1 MRRGREKERGNR
13 DIYIY
18 IYYKIKMTLEAH
30 AFEILEK
37 AGIKKGRTILD
48 FGCGS
53 GTYTIPA
60 AKIAGEE
67 GKVYALDKDKKTLD
81 SLMQKAESA
90 GLRSIK
96 RIDASGEL
104 KIPLQDESVDIVLLY
119 DVFHSYYFSQVADR
133 KKLLEEVYR
142 VSKPDAFIS
151 VWPKHMESEAKE
163 EIESAN
169 FYLEREYSGMLIHDD
184 KDIEKGEV
192 LNFRKKV

>member
-1 MRRGREKERGNR
+1 
-13 DIYIY
+13 
-18 IYYKIKMTLEAH
+18 MTLEAH

-37 AGIKKGRTILD
+37 AGIERGKTVLD

-53 GTYTIPA
+53 GTYTIPT
-60 AKIAGEE
+60 AKIAGKE
-67 GKVYALDKDKKTLD
+67 GKVYALDKDKKVLNE
-81 SLMQKAESA
+81 LMQKAESV
-90 GLRSIK
+90 GLGNIK

-104 KIPLQDESVDIVLLY
+104 KIPLQGESVDIVLLY

-142 VSKPDAFIS
+142 VSKPDALVSI
-151 VWPKHMESEAKE
+151 WPKHMESEAKE

-169 FYLEREYSGMLIHDD
+169 FYLEREYSGMLIHDNE
-184 KDIEKGEV
+184 DIEQGKV

>member
-1 MRRGREKERGNR
+1 
-13 DIYIY
+13 
-18 IYYKIKMTLEAH
+18 MTLEAH